1 MNRYTEIMYIWCI
14 FLRVTHKKVLTS
26 RCCKFI
32 LDIEVFGMD
41 IDYRNVIEFTPL
53 KKAINEKGL
62 KVKFVGEKVG
72 IRGDVLTRI
81 YTNKLLPKTDTIARL
96 CYVLKVPASQIV
108 SFKIEKDE
116 TKSKWFESKALPYY
130 PDDNA
135 TGILTYEPL
144 RLMMNMYL
152 DYINEIKGTDKTV
165 NDLLDLIEPYRRRNG
180 ITTGFTPETYKLAL
194 KARGFE
200 EGYKSERTDRKYVA
214 KGLIPATRLK
224 IKQDKPLNIR
234 AVYDICNFF
243 GCSIDW
249 VLSYK

>member
-1 MNRYTEIMYIWCI
+1 
-14 FLRVTHKKVLTS
+14 
-26 RCCKFI
+26 
-32 LDIEVFGMD
+32 MD
-41 IDYRNVIEFTPL
+41 IDYGDMISFSNL
-53 KKAINEKGL
+53 KSLINKRGYKLKYIAEETDIACTTLSRMIKGDY
-62 KVKFVGEKVG
+62 
-72 IRGDVLTRI
+72 I
-81 YTNKLLPKTDTIARL
+81 PKTDTIARL

-116 TKSKWFESKALPYY
+116 AKSKWFESKALPYY

-180 ITTGFTPETYKLAL
+180 LISGLTSETYKLAL

-214 KGLIPATRLK
+214 KGLTPATRLK

>member
-1 MNRYTEIMYIWCI
+1 M
-14 FLRVTHKKVLTS
+14 
-26 RCCKFI
+26 
-32 LDIEVFGMD
+32 DIEYNSL
-41 IDYRNVIEFTPL
+41 IDFSPL
-53 KKAINEKGL
+53 RDVINEKGL
-62 KVKFVGEKVG
+62 KIKWLGEKLEQPANRVSQI
-72 IRGDVLTRI
+72 IRNNI
-81 YTNKLLPKTDTIARL
+81 FPKTDLIARL

-108 SFKIEKDE
+108 SFQIEKDE
-116 TKSKWFESKALPYY
+116 AKSKWFESKALPYI

-135 TGILTYEPL
+135 GGVLTYEPL

-165 NDLLDLIEPYRRRNG
+165 NDLFDLIEPYRRRNG
-180 ITTGFTPETYKLAL
+180 LISGLTSETYKLAL

-214 KGLIPATRLK
+214 KGLTPATRLK